1 MTRVVRHPP
10 GRERPRNAPMATLAP
25 RRAGSWA
32 GRGFAGHWHTLTI
45 RLEARRGTARP
56 KKWRRGISYTN
67 VTRAIWLVALLAVL
81 AWCAE
86 GLYILITSDTT
97 SFEKWRKDNQGFE
110 TAMRF
115 VGPVLTASIAAAL
128 FLFWWYRWTKRRY
141 LTKAQVDPSR
151 LVPTAGPDT
160 AEIVGREEIAQVL
173 AERLRERDTRRPY
186 LLVGGVGVGKTA
198 VLVRLTE
205 LLARQNAVPVPIR
218 LRDATDGTDLNFERM
233 ARKRFADE
241 APRGIL
247 ARTKTERVWQQL
259 LADDKPV
266 VIADGLEE
274 ALLGDGHQQNRDNI
288 IRRAIERAH
297 QEKLPLVIA
306 SRPHSPLESTSAAIV
321 ELEPLSEE
329 EALRFVGADVPETD
343 ERRVDWIV
351 ETAEVTESPVYLQI
365 ARELHRHGALEHDR
379 PDNDPQHMNT
389 RSRDRGTLR
398 LWLLQTWDEALCEG
412 RLREE
417 VALAPQERRDTL
429 EVVSA
434 LACVGLLQDKL
445 EVGFGE
451 LLDSDVHPGPARR
464 AQVRAEH
471 LWAGRR
477 GFDRYG
483 RRGNVFSEWHRQQ
496 IWDVLCERL
505 GEEERRRLLGG
516 NMDQCRAALAR
527 FASNA
532 DKLGLVEGF
541 ERRVRFPHSIIQAYF
556 GYRVLSHLGER
567 GAGELVEHALQPP
580 GPSRELLIA
589 LVLLS
594 RRRAARLRAR
604 AGGVRAEAKR
614 ELQELVRRSPVRG
627 HTLAHRLCTA
637 AHRRTDDPKALD
649 LYAAAVEIES
659 VEDDP
664 GLLGGILEKARRTW
678 ACCKGD
684 QRTVDDAKLR
694 LLKQLGA
701 ALRSVSGRID
711 TTPLYERLFELGI
724 QEPSYSIRLAA
735 AQEFG
740 TGGNPAFAVIR
751 ARAGLNTDPVKEYN
765 DRLGELKAWK
775 RQEYE
780 KWAVRMARA
789 RAAGTPSRAAASAR
803 IGRLQDDRR
812 NLNQEYRKK
821 RVDLFREFVMR
832 AWMIPML
839 LGSVDEAHRDEA
851 RERLTKWLRHLDPN
865 FTGGVPDLPLALEAA
880 LAQGFKYAANRRK
893 RHPQAYPGGRAD
905 LIRQAETVLQQS
917 RCWYAQLVLLQ
928 ALCLWELPDSVG
940 AHEPFANGAAGGNGH
955 RDRGRELT
963 RATDGPSRAMGGA
976 TAVQTVERWLSMAG
990 TVNRAPGHLGANGD
1004 SSRRSLHPFVAEA
1017 GDLVALALETGQP
1030 ERFLWIDEKGVA
1042 DNIGARTGNPEGY
1055 RKHSLWIPPS
1065 VGWSTLDARA
1075 ERLVADVLVMLNL
1088 IERDGHPDEV
1098 EERMARAEQHGMP
1111 LPPCICT
1118 DRSPLRPDLRAGV
1131 SDPPAPGTTCLPDC
1145 KFQLCPYPPRG
1156 CVPRGEIREPF
1167 CRQQQALLPGR
1178 LRRWLPRGVRR
1189 KTPQWVGMRV
1199 GELDRFWGA
1208 MAGRTRD

>member
-10 GRERPRNAPMATLAP
+10 GKERPRDAPMATLAP

-32 GRGFAGHWHTLTI
+32 RRGFVGHWHRLTI
-45 RLEARRGTARP
+45 RLEARRGTTRP
-56 KKWRRGISYTN
+56 KKWRRWISYTN
-67 VTRAIWLVALLAVL
+67 VTRAVWVVAALALLAWVVQ
-81 AWCAE
+81 
-86 GLYILITSDTT
+86 GLYIVIMSTT
-97 SFEKWRKDNQGFE
+97 TGFE
-110 TAMRF
+110 QWRQDSRGFDVVMRF
-115 VGPVLTASIAAAL
+115 VGPVLAASIAATL

-141 LTKAQVDPSR
+141 LAKARDDPHR
-151 LVPTAGPDT
+151 LVLTAGPDT
-160 AEIVGREEIAQVL
+160 AEIVGREEIAQVI

-205 LLARQNAVPVPIR
+205 LLAEQNAVPVPIR
-218 LRDATDGTDLNFERM
+218 LRDATGDLNFERM
-233 ARKRFADE
+233 ARQRFAEE

-247 ARTKTERVWQQL
+247 ARSKTDRVWQQL

-274 ALLGDGHQQNRDNI
+274 ALLGDGLQQNRDNI

-297 QEKLPLVIA
+297 AEKLPLVIA
-306 SRPHSPLESTSAAIV
+306 SRPHSPLESTPAAIV

-329 EALRFVGADVPETD
+329 EALRFVQASVPETD

-379 PDNDPQHMNT
+379 PDDDPQHMNT
-389 RSRDRGTLR
+389 RSRDRCTLR
-398 LWLLQTWDEALCEG
+398 LWLLETWDEALCEG
-412 RLREE
+412 RLRED
-417 VALAPQERRDTL
+417 VTLSRQERRDTL

-434 LACVGLLQDKL
+434 LACVGLLQDRL
-445 EVGFGE
+445 EVGFGD
-451 LLDSDVHPGPARR
+451 LLDTDAHPGPMRR
-464 AQVRAEH
+464 AQARAEH
-471 LWAGRR
+471 LWTSGR
-477 GFDRYG
+477 GFDQYG

-496 IWDVLCERL
+496 IWDVLCQRL
-505 GEEERRRLLGG
+505 GLEERRRLRRG

-527 FASNA
+527 IARNA

-541 ERRVRFPHSIIQAYF
+541 ERKVRFPHSIIQAYF

-567 GAGELVEHALQPP
+567 GAGELVEQALQPP
-580 GPSRELLIA
+580 GPSRELLMA

-594 RRRAARLRAR
+594 RRRAAALRAPS
-604 AGGVRAEAKR
+604 GGIRVEVKSQIE
-614 ELQELVRRSPVRG
+614 ELLRRSPVRG
-627 HTLAHRLCTA
+627 HSLAHRLCTA
-637 AHRRTDDPKALD
+637 ARRRTDDPKALD

-659 VEDDP
+659 VEDAPRLLDGIVGEVRRRWP
-664 GLLGGILEKARRTW
+664 GFKGDRRTL
-678 ACCKGD
+678 
-684 QRTVDDAKLR
+684 DDAKLR
-694 LLKQLGA
+694 LLRQLGA
-701 ALRSVSGRID
+701 ALRSVSARID
-711 TTPLYERLFELGI
+711 TTPLYEHLVEIGI
-724 QEPSYSIRLAA
+724 KEPSYSIRLAA

-740 TGGNPAFAVIR
+740 TGGNAAFAVIR
-751 ARAGLNTDPVKEYN
+751 KRAGLNSDPVREYN

-780 KWAVRMARA
+780 RWAERMDRA
-789 RAAGTPSRAAASAR
+789 RAAGTPSRARAER
-803 IGRLQDDRR
+803 IGRLQQDRR
-812 NLNQEYRKK
+812 RLNQDYRRK

-865 FTGGVPDLPLALEAA
+865 ATDGTPDLPLALEAA

-893 RHPQAYPGGRAD
+893 RHPDAYPAGRAD

-917 RCWYAQLVLLQ
+917 RCWYAQIVLLQ

-940 AHEPFANGAAGGNGH
+940 VHERRAHARSGKDD
-955 RDRGRELT
+955 RDGTRE
-963 RATDGPSRAMGGA
+963 ASRAMGGT
-976 TAVQTVERWLSMAG
+976 TAIRTVERWLSMAG
-990 TVNRAPGHLGANGD
+990 RANTVPGHSGVNGAPP
-1004 SSRRSLHPFVAEA
+1004 RRLLHPFVAEA
-1017 GDLVALALETGQP
+1017 ADLVALALETGQP

-1042 DNIGARTGNPEGY
+1042 DNIGARTGNAEAY
-1055 RKHSLWIPPS
+1055 RKHNLWIPPS

-1075 ERLVADVLVMLNL
+1075 QRLVADVLVMLNL

-1098 EERMARAEQHGMP
+1098 EERMARLEQPGMP
-1111 LPPCICT
+1111 LPPCIRS
-1118 DRSPLRPDLRAGV
+1118 DRGPLRPDLRAGI
-1131 SDPPAPGTTCLPDC
+1131 SDPPTPGSTCLPDC

-1178 LRRWLPRGVRR
+1178 VRRHLPRGLRR
-1189 KTPQWVGMRV
+1189 KTPHWVSMRV
-1199 GELDRFWGA
+1199 RELDGFWQQ
-1208 MAGRTRD
+1208 MAGRTRS

>member
-1 MTRVVRHPP
+1 MTRVVRRPP
-10 GRERPRNAPMATLAP
+10 GKERPRNAPMATLAP
-25 RRAGSWA
+25 RRMANRIS
-32 GRGFAGHWHTLTI
+32 RVLIGHWHTLAI
-45 RLEARRGTARP
+45 RLEARRGTTRP
-56 KKWRRGISYTN
+56 KKWRRWISYTN
-67 VTRAIWLVALLAVL
+67 VARIVWALGALVVLGWVGAGVHMLVDKGKPSPVEELQSEAGVDALV
-81 AWCAE
+81 
-86 GLYILITSDTT
+86 
-97 SFEKWRKDNQGFE
+97 
-110 TAMRF
+110 RF
-115 VGPVLTASIAAAL
+115 IGPVLTASVAAAL
-128 FLFWWYRWTKRRY
+128 FLFWWYSWTKRRY
-141 LTKAQVDPSR
+141 LAKARSDPRR

-160 AEIVGREEIAQVL
+160 GEIVGREEIAQVI

-198 VLVRLTE
+198 LLVRLTE

-218 LRDATDGTDLNFERM
+218 LRDATDGTDLDFERM
-233 ARKRFADE
+233 ARRRFADE

-247 ARTKTERVWQQL
+247 ARGKTERVWQQL

-274 ALLGDGHQQNRDNI
+274 ALLGDGLQQNRDNI

-297 QEKLPLVIA
+297 EEKLPLVIA

-329 EALRFVGADVPETD
+329 EALRFVQAHVPETD

-398 LWLLQTWDEALCEG
+398 LWLLQTWDEALCQG
-412 RLREE
+412 RLRQD
-417 VALAPQERRDTL
+417 VALTPQERRDTL

-445 EVGFGE
+445 EVDFAE

-464 AQVRAEH
+464 ALARAGH

-496 IWDVLCERL
+496 IWDVMCERL
-505 GEEERRRLLGG
+505 GEEERRRLREG

-527 FASNA
+527 FAGNA
-532 DKLGLVEGF
+532 DKLALVEGF

-556 GYRVLSHLGER
+556 GYRVLNQLGER
-567 GAGELVEHALQPP
+567 GAGDLVEQSLQPP

-594 RRRAARLRAR
+594 RRRAAGLRAR
-604 AGGVRAEAKR
+604 RGGVRAEVKR
-614 ELQELVRRSPVRG
+614 EIEELVRQSPVRG
-627 HTLAHRLCTA
+627 HTLADLLCRA
-637 AHRRTDDPKALD
+637 ADRRTDDPKALD
-649 LYAAAVEIES
+649 LYAAAMEIES

-664 GLLGGILEKARRTW
+664 RLLSGIVAKARESWTGF
-678 ACCKGD
+678 KGD
-684 QRTVDDAKLR
+684 QRTLDDAKLR

-701 ALRSVSGRID
+701 ALRSVSDRID
-711 TTPLYERLFELGI
+711 TTPLYEQLFEIGV

-740 TGGNPAFAVIR
+740 TGGNPAFALIR
-751 ARAGLNTDPVKEYN
+751 ARVGLNTDPVKEYN
-765 DRLGELKAWK
+765 DRLGELKTWK

-780 KWAVRMARA
+780 QWAAHMGRA
-789 RAAGTPSRAAASAR
+789 RAAAPSRARSER
-803 IGRLQDDRR
+803 IARLQRDRR
-812 NLNQEYRKK
+812 ELNQDYRQK

-832 AWMIPML
+832 AWLIPML

-851 RERLTKWLRHLDPN
+851 RERLTKWLRHLDPKA
-865 FTGGVPDLPLALEAA
+865 TGGVPDLPLALEAA

-893 RHPQAYPGGRAD
+893 RHPHAYPDGRAD

-917 RCWYAQLVLLQ
+917 RCWYSQLILLQ
-928 ALCLWELPDSVG
+928 ALCLWELPDSVST
-940 AHEPFANGAAGGNGH
+940 HERREQATAGKDGD
-955 RDRGRELT
+955 RDGGREPART
-963 RATDGPSRAMGGA
+963 MSGA

-990 TVNRAPGHLGANGD
+990 TVNRAPGHPGAHGD
-1004 SSRRSLHPFVAEA
+1004 SPRRSLHPFVAEA

-1055 RKHSLWIPPS
+1055 RKHNLWIPPS

-1075 ERLVADVLVMLNL
+1075 QRLVADMMVMLNL
-1088 IERDGHPDEV
+1088 IDRDGHPDEV
-1098 EERMARAEQHGMP
+1098 EERMARAEQPGMP
-1111 LPPCICT
+1111 LPPCIRS
-1118 DRSPLRPDLRAGV
+1118 DRAPLRPELRAGI
-1131 SDPPAPGTTCLPDC
+1131 SDPPAPGTSCLPDC

-1178 LRRWLPRGVRR
+1178 VRRWLPRGVRR
-1189 KTPQWVGMRV
+1189 KTPQWVSMRV
-1199 GELDRFWGA
+1199 RELDDFWDA
-1208 MAGRTRD
+1208 MARRTRD

>member
-10 GRERPRNAPMATLAP
+10 GKERPRNAPMATLAP
-25 RRAGSWA
+25 RRAGNWA
-32 GRGFAGHWHTLTI
+32 RRRFMAHWHRLTI
-45 RLEARRGTARP
+45 RLEARRGTTHPR
-56 KKWRRGISYTN
+56 KWRRGISYTN
-67 VTRAIWLVALLAVL
+67 VTRAIWLVAALALL
-81 AWCAE
+81 AWCVE
-86 GLYILITSDTT
+86 GLYILISQETT
-97 SFEKWRKDNQGFE
+97 GFEKWRKNNQGFE
-110 TAMRF
+110 TVMRF
-115 VGPVLTASIAAAL
+115 VGPVLTASIAATL

-141 LTKAQVDPSR
+141 LAKARGDPR
-151 LVPTAGPDT
+151 GMVPTAGPDT
-160 AEIVGREEIAQVL
+160 AEIVGREEIAQVI

-186 LLVGGVGVGKTA
+186 LLVGGIGVGKTA

-205 LLARQNAVPVPIR
+205 LLAQQHAVPVPIR
-218 LRDATDGTDLNFERM
+218 LRDATDGTELNFERM
-233 ARKRFADE
+233 ARRRFTDE

-247 ARTKTERVWQQL
+247 ARSKTDRVWQQL

-274 ALLGDGHQQNRDNI
+274 ALLDDGLQQNRDNI

-297 QEKLPLVIA
+297 AEKLPLVIA

-329 EALRFVGADVPETD
+329 EALRFIEAHVPETD

-389 RSRDRGTLR
+389 RSRDRATLR
-398 LWLLQTWDEALCEG
+398 LWLLETWDEALCEG
-412 RLREE
+412 RLRED
-417 VALAPQERRDTL
+417 VALTPQTRRDTL

-464 AQVRAEH
+464 AQARAEH

-505 GEEERRRLLGG
+505 GEEERRRLREG

-532 DKLGLVEGF
+532 DKLALVEGF
-541 ERRVRFPHSIIQAYF
+541 ERKIRFPHSIIQAYF
-556 GYRVLSHLGER
+556 GYRVLNHLGER
-567 GAGELVEHALQPP
+567 GAGDLVEQALQPP

-604 AGGVRAEAKR
+604 RGGVRAEVRK
-614 ELQELVRRSPVRG
+614 EIDELVRHSPVRG

-637 AHRRTDDPKALD
+637 ANRRTDDPKALD

-659 VEDDP
+659 AEDEPRMLDDIVDKVRTSWAAFK
-664 GLLGGILEKARRTW
+664 GDRRTLE
-678 ACCKGD
+678 
-684 QRTVDDAKLR
+684 DAKLR
-694 LLKQLGA
+694 MLKQLGA
-701 ALRSVSGRID
+701 ALRSASDRID
-711 TTPLYERLFELGI
+711 TTPLYGQLFQIGVE
-724 QEPSYSIRLAA
+724 EPSYSIRLAV

-740 TGGNPAFAVIR
+740 TGGNAAFAVIR
-751 ARAGLNTDPVKEYN
+751 GRVGLNTDPVKEYN

-775 RQEYE
+775 RQQYE
-780 KWAVRMARA
+780 QWAERMARA
-789 RAAGTPSRAAASAR
+789 RAAPPSRATTSDR
-803 IGRLQDDRR
+803 ISRLQDDRR
-812 NLNQEYRKK
+812 RINQEYRKK
-821 RVDLFREFVMR
+821 RVALFREFVMR

-851 RERLTKWLRHLDPN
+851 RERLTRWLRHLDPN
-865 FTGGVPDLPLALEAA
+865 FTGGAPDLPLALEAA

-893 RHPQAYPGGRAD
+893 RHPHAYPAGRAD

-917 RCWYAQLVLLQ
+917 RCWYAQLTLLQ

-940 AHEPFANGAAGGNGH
+940 LHERDTEATAGKGDH
-955 RDRGRELT
+955 DGRRRL
-963 RATDGPSRAMGGA
+963 SRTMGGA

-990 TVNRAPGHLGANGD
+990 TVNRPPGHTGVNGD
-1004 SSRRSLHPFVAEA
+1004 SARRPLHPFVAEA

-1042 DNIGARTGNPEGY
+1042 DTVGARTGNAEVY

-1075 ERLVADVLVMLNL
+1075 QRLVADVLVMLNL
-1088 IERDGHPDEV
+1088 VERDGHPDEV
-1098 EERMARAEQHGMP
+1098 EERMARAEQTGMP
-1111 LPPCICT
+1111 LPPCIRS
-1118 DRSPLRPDLRAGV
+1118 DRAPLRPDLRAGI
-1131 SDPPAPGTTCLPDC
+1131 SDPPAPGSTCLPDC
-1145 KFQLCPYPPRG
+1145 AFQLCPYPPRG

-1178 LRRWLPRGVRR
+1178 VRRHLPRGLRR
-1189 KTPQWVGMRV
+1189 KTPHWVSMRV
-1199 GELDRFWGA
+1199 RELDSFWHE

>member
-1 MTRVVRHPP
+1 MT
-10 GRERPRNAPMATLAP
+10 
-25 RRAGSWA
+25 SWA
-32 GRGFAGHWHTLTI
+32 GRGFEGRRHTRAI
-45 RLEARRGTARP
+45 RTEARRGTTRP
-56 KKWRRGISYTN
+56 RKWRRGLSYTN
-67 VTRAIWLVALLAVL
+67 VTRAIWIVAALALLA
-81 AWCAE
+81 WIAE
-86 GLYILITSDTT
+86 GVYILITQDTT
-97 SFEKWRKDNQGFE
+97 PFERWRDGNLGFD
-110 TAMRF
+110 TVMRF
-115 VGPVLTASIAAAL
+115 VGPVLTASIAATL

-141 LTKAQVDPSR
+141 LAKAREDPHR
-151 LVPTAGPDT
+151 LVLTAGSDT
-160 AEIVGREEIAQVL
+160 AEIVGREEIAQVI

-205 LLARQNAVPVPIR
+205 LLAEQNAVPVPIR
-218 LRDATDGTDLNFERM
+218 LRDATGGNDLNFERM
-233 ARKRFADE
+233 ARERFAEE

-247 ARTKTERVWQQL
+247 ARSKTERVWQQL

-274 ALLGDGHQQNRDNI
+274 ALLGDGLQQNRDNI

-297 QEKLPLVIA
+297 EEKLPLVIA

-321 ELEPLSEE
+321 ELEPLGEE
-329 EALRFVGADVPETD
+329 EALRFVQAHVPETD

-398 LWLLQTWDEALCEG
+398 LWLLETWDEALCEG
-412 RLREE
+412 RLREG
-417 VALAPQERRDTL
+417 VALSPQARRDTL

-451 LLDSDVHPGPARR
+451 LLDTDVHPGPARR
-464 AQVRAEH
+464 AQARAEH

-483 RRGNVFSEWHRQQ
+483 RRGNDFSEWHRQQ
-496 IWDVLCERL
+496 IWDVLLERL
-505 GEEERRRLLGG
+505 GDEERKRLHGG

-556 GYRVLSHLGER
+556 GYRVLNHLGER
-567 GAGELVEHALQPP
+567 GAGELVEHSLQPP

-594 RRRAARLRAR
+594 RRKAAERRAPG
-604 AGGVRAEAKR
+604 GGVRAEAKK
-614 ELQELVRRSPVRG
+614 EIEDLVRRSPVRG
-627 HTLAHRLCTA
+627 HTLAHRLCRA
-637 AHRRTDDPKALD
+637 ANRRTDDPKALD
-649 LYAAAVEIES
+649 LYSAAVEIES
-659 VEDDP
+659 VEENP
-664 GLLGGILEKARRTW
+664 RLLGVIVDRVRTSWAGFRGDRRTLE
-678 ACCKGD
+678 
-684 QRTVDDAKLR
+684 DAKLR

-701 ALRSVSGRID
+701 ALRRVSHRID
-711 TTPLYERLFELGI
+711 STPLYDQFFEIGI
-724 QEPSYSIRLAA
+724 QDPSHSIRLAA

-740 TGGNPAFAVIR
+740 TGGNAAFAVIR
-751 ARAGLNTDPVKEYN
+751 GRVGLNTDPVEEYE

-775 RQEYE
+775 QKEYA
-780 KWAVRMARA
+780 KWAEHMGRA
-789 RAAGTPSRAAASAR
+789 RAAGAPSRATADR
-803 IGRLQDDRR
+803 IGRLQQDRR
-812 NLNQEYRKK
+812 KVNQEYRRK
-821 RVDLFREFVMR
+821 RVDLSREFVMR

-839 LGSVDEAHRDEA
+839 LGSVDDAHRDEA
-851 RERLTKWLRHLDPN
+851 RERLTLWLQHLDPKA
-865 FTGGVPDLPLALEAA
+865 TGGVPDLPLALEAA

-893 RHPQAYPGGRAD
+893 RHPQVYPGGRAD

-917 RCWYAQLVLLQ
+917 RCWYSQLVLLQ

-940 AHEPFANGAAGGNGH
+940 AHERDPHEVVGRDDPDGGH
-955 RDRGRELT
+955 ER
-963 RATDGPSRAMGGA
+963 SRKLGGA

-990 TVNRAPGHLGANGD
+990 TGSGAPGSPGANGD
-1004 SSRRSLHPFVAEA
+1004 SPRPSLHPFVAEA
-1017 GDLVALALETGQP
+1017 GDLVTLALETGQP
-1030 ERFLWIDEKGVA
+1030 ERFLWIDETGVA

-1075 ERLVADVLVMLNL
+1075 QRLVADVLVMLNL

-1098 EERMARAEQHGMP
+1098 EERMARAEQPGMP
-1111 LPPCICT
+1111 LPPCLRS
-1118 DRSPLRPDLRAGV
+1118 DRGPLRPDLRVGV
-1131 SDPPAPGTTCLPDC
+1131 SDPPTPGATCLPDC

-1178 LRRWLPRGVRR
+1178 VRR
-1189 KTPQWVGMRV
+1189 HLRGGTPHWVSMRAR
-1199 GELDRFWGA
+1199 ELDDFWHE
-1208 MAGRTRD
+1208 MAGRTRS